1 MKKIDGFVI
10 TILILV
16 SLLAGV
22 YYYAYSSLN
31 YFEDNEVLKTKYE
44 RKKNLN
50 SLAKKLQKLDARSR
64 LESENRAPAGV
75 KTEPAFQITTDAH
88 VLAREYFSIAKVKCY
103 ELKSELECL
112 QTIEQAVT
120 QYPESAWTGQA
131 LVFLTDFYY
140 RTRRLTQAREILHI
154 LKHDFRNDK
163 AIQEKVLIIERHL
176 I

>member
-1 MKKIDGFVI
+1 MKKVDGFII

-16 SLLAGV
+16 SVLAGV
-22 YYYAYSSLN
+22 YYYAYSTLN

-44 RKKNLN
+44 RKKDLN
-50 SLAKKLQKLDARSR
+50 SLARKLQNVDARGRRDAASR
-64 LESENRAPAGV
+64 LPAAV
-75 KTEPAFQITTDAH
+75 PTELPVQVTTDASQ
-88 VLAREYFSIAKVKCY
+88 LAREYFSIAKEKCY
-103 ELKSELECL
+103 ELNSELECL

-131 LVFLTDFYY
+131 LVLLTDFYY
-140 RTRRLTQAREILHI
+140 RTKRLTQAREILGI
-154 LKHDFRNDK
+154 LKQDFRNDK

>member
-1 MKKIDGFVI
+1 MI

-16 SLLAGV
+16 GLLAGV

-31 YFEDNEVLKTKYE
+31 YFENNEVLKTKYE

-50 SLAKKLQKLDARSR
+50 SLAKKLQKLEARNR
-64 LESENRAPAGV
+64 LDSANRAPAAV
-75 KTEPAFQITTDAH
+75 STEFPVQVTTDARL
-88 VLAREYFSIAKVKCY
+88 LAREYFSIAKVKCY

-112 QTIEQAVT
+112 QIIEQAVT

-131 LVFLTDFYY
+131 LVLLTDFYY
-140 RTRRLTQAREILHI
+140 RTKRLSQAREILGI

>member
-16 SLLAGV
+16 GLLAGV
-22 YYYAYSSLN
+22 YYFAYSSLN
-31 YFEDNEVLKTKYE
+31 YFENNEVLKTKYE

-64 LESENRAPAGV
+64 LDSASRAPAAV
-75 KTEPAFQITTDAH
+75 SPELPEMIITDARQ
-88 VLAREYFSIAKVKCY
+88 LAREYFSIAKVKCY
-103 ELKSELECL
+103 ELNSELECL
-112 QTIEQAVT
+112 QIIEQAVT
-120 QYPESAWTGQA
+120 QYPESIWTGQA
-131 LVFLTDFYY
+131 LVLLTDFYY
-140 RTRRLTQAREILHI
+140 RTKRLAQAREILSI
-154 LKHDFRNDK
+154 LQHDFKNDK